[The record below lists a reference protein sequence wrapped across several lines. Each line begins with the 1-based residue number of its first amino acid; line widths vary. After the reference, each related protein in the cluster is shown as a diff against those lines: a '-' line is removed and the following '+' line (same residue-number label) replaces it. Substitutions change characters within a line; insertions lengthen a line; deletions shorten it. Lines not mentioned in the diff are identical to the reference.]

1 MNGTE
6 GSGKRSKLGPAVAF
20 VSTAALACGVCCVLP
35 FALPAAALALGGGV
49 LAWFAS
55 AYRLMTYLSVAAAAG
70 GWTWVTT
77 QSVRT
82 KKRPAR
88 TTLTSMIGATVMLLL
103 ALLWQNAEG
112 MIVSM
117 LIHCRPLNWFV
128 SRQ

>member
-6 GSGKRSKLGPAVAF
+6 SNGKRSKLGPAVAI

-35 FALPAAALALGGGV
+35 FALPAAVLALGGGV

-55 AYRLMTYLSVAAAAG
+55 AYGLMKYVSVAAVAG
-70 GWTWVTT
+70 GWIWVAT

-88 TTLTSMIGATVMLLL
+88 TTLTTMIGASVILLL
-103 ALLWQNAEG
+103 ALLWPKAAG
-112 MIVSM
+112 VIVSM
-117 LIHCRPLNWFV
+117 MTR
-128 SRQ
+128 